1 MLQPGDEPLELRQ
14 KTLVLGVVLSQTR
27 KAILFHQL
35 LLAKEVHAREFDQPG
50 QQFILLYSLS
60 WVSA

>member
-1 MLQPGDEPLELRQ
+1 
-14 KTLVLGVVLSQTR
+14 VLGVVLSQTGE
-27 KAILFHQL
+27 AILFHQL